1 MRKRDDVEKLLR
13 FVFCGLF
20 YKIWKHSGSCP
31 DREIEGKCN
40 KNIKAHG
47 FTIQTEANFVCVS
60 MFISSLHG
68 LQHNFVCLIGVATL
82 LAQHPPSKLHL
93 AE

>member
-1 MRKRDDVEKLLR
+1 MMSKSCCV
-13 FVFCGLF
+13 LF
-20 YKIWKHSGSCP
+20 LVAFSTKSGNAGSCP

-47 FTIQTEANFVCVS
+47 FTIQTEANFVCFS

-68 LQHNFVCLIGVATL
+68 LHHNSVCLIGVATL
-82 LAQHPPSKLHL
+82 LAQHPPSKLQFGRV
-93 AE
+93 AGF